1 LSIGEEMKEEKRTLK
16 KRLFLNS
23 DPELSAFLK
32 FNIGYILK
40 KHRNGYTYQSLDAE
54 LSMSDC
60 DRIIRL
66 EFDAYSENGKKE
78 INDRIKKALRLK
90 ENINLFVD
98 EYIKSAEKYR
108 DMIPKIK
115 AHNNKL
121 KTKNK
126 KDIKSTM
133 DKVEAVLNADS

>member
-1 LSIGEEMKEEKRTLK
+1 MKEEKRTLK

-32 FNIGYILK
+32 FNIDYRLK
-40 KHRNGYTYQSLDAE
+40 KYRNGEAYQSLDAE
-54 LSMSDC
+54 LSMADC
-60 DRIIRL
+60 SRIIRL
-66 EFDAYSENGKKE
+66 EFDVYGENGKKE
-78 INDRIKKALRLK
+78 INDRIKKALKLK

-108 DMIPKIK
+108 DMTPKIK
-115 AHNNKL
+115 AHNK
-121 KTKNK
+121 KFKAKNK